1 MRRCRSPERTRRE
14 WDDGRV
20 LLRIEGYDLPG
31 RTCAAGRD
39 FPGARNVHVAVQRK
53 DKPGELLDVQPG
65 DAASVAW
72 DLECEAF
79 TDAEGTLTLRGRHIQ
94 NRLGGRFVY
103 VSWGEVDDQG
113 AFHMFRRAKLLL
125 SRVDPQVMAAA
136 VESGTLLARMRMT
149 DAKGHPAIS
158 HTQPPNLVWSAPA
171 STLRH

>member
-1 MRRCRSPERTRRE
+1 M
-14 WDDGRV
+14 

-31 RTCAAGRD
+31 RTCGAGRD

-53 DKPGELLDVQPG
+53 DRPSELLNVQPG
-65 DAASVAW
+65 DAESVAW

-79 TDAEGTLTLRGRHIQ
+79 TDADGTLTLRGRHIQ

-113 AFHMFRRAKLLL
+113 AFHMFRRGKLLL

-158 HTQPPNLVWSAPA
+158 HMQPPNLEWSAPLA
-171 STLRH
+171 QHRTEM

>member
-1 MRRCRSPERTRRE
+1 M
-14 WDDGRV
+14 W
-20 LLRIEGYDLPG
+20 LRIEGYDLPG
-31 RTCAAGRD
+31 RVCAAGGD

-65 DAASVAW
+65 DAGCVAW
-72 DLECEAF
+72 ELECEAF
-79 TDAEGTLTLRGRHIQ
+79 TDADGTLTLRGRHIQ

-136 VESGTLLARMRMT
+136 VASGTLVARMRMT

-158 HTQPPNLVWSAPA
+158 HMQPPNLVWSAI
-171 STLRH
+171 